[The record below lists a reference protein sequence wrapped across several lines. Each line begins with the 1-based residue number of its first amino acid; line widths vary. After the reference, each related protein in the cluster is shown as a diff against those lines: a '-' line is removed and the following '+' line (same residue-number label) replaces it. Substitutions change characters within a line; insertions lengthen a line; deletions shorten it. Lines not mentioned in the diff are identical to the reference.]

1 MDCVPGSN
9 QGTFSTYD
17 DFCDRVGELFK
28 EVAEMRISEAEEG
41 AVLYFVMNLGN
52 QESERML
59 SMCKLKTLEYRVF
72 RKLREKLRN
81 FVEASHSGKG
91 NANAE
96 SKMDQFIKETNELCN
111 GYKLPHNLEIYQ
123 RIAQLAFNCLFGKRG
138 QEYEKL
144 LKDRYIDFL
153 SEVMREKGSQFSDEY
168 IAEFFGSTAFD
179 EV

>member
-1 MDCVPGSN
+1 
-9 QGTFSTYD
+9 
-17 DFCDRVGELFK
+17 
-28 EVAEMRISEAEEG
+28 
-41 AVLYFVMNLGN
+41 
-52 QESERML
+52 
-59 SMCKLKTLEYRVF
+59 
-72 RKLREKLRN
+72 
-81 FVEASHSGKG
+81 
-91 NANAE
+91 
-96 SKMDQFIKETNELCN
+96 MDQFIKETNELCN